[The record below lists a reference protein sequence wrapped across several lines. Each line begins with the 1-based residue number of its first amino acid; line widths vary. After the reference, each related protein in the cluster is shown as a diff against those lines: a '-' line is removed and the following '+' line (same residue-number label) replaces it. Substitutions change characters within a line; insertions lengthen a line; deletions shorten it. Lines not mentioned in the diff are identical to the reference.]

1 MWPRAKHVL
10 RHFSYGGSLTR
21 HIATHIPLTHTPVQT
36 LTHAP
41 PQGMRHLAVACQRPP
56 LKVHTAII
64 HMHACPRACARVRVL
79 NACARAES
87 CARSA

>member
-21 HIATHIPLTHTPVQT
+21 HIATHIPLTPYSD
-36 LTHAP
+36 
-41 PQGMRHLAVACQRPP
+41 PP

-64 HMHACPRACARVRVL
+64 HMHACPRACARVL